1 MTSIG
6 HPAADKERL
15 RPGVRDRLGHASG
28 IKPSGLV
35 RYNVAGGRISQEGRT
50 LDEDSSILA
59 HSQFMI
65 DRGFTRMYKQITALV
80 YCLLIAPFLS

>member
-35 RYNVAGGRISQEGRT
+35 RYNVAGGRVSQEGLSMKT
-50 LDEDSSILA
+50 LQSDLNQSS
-59 HSQFMI
+59 
-65 DRGFTRMYKQITALV
+65 
-80 YCLLIAPFLS
+80 C